1 MALAWTLFA
10 LVLVHLANA
19 LKTSAKGR
27 RRNRRAVLGSSSSST
42 VREARAGT
50 VLGFYHPSSADG
62 GGGERVLFAAIA
74 AAQRCA
80 REGRE
85 SDGNGNGNGNGNGR
99 GRRDEDGDDDLA
111 SSRRDVVCCVYS
123 SAVSTGEASDGGDA
137 VVDGA
142 GLIARAEEK
151 FGIALEGPIKVVR
164 LTR

>member
-1 MALAWTLFA
+1 MTLDDGDELASGNHRAVALAWTLFA

-85 SDGNGNGNGNGNGR
+85 SDGNGNCLLYTSPSP
-99 GRRDEDGDDDLA
+99 RD
-111 SSRRDVVCCVYS
+111 
-123 SAVSTGEASDGGDA
+123 
-137 VVDGA
+137 
-142 GLIARAEEK
+142 
-151 FGIALEGPIKVVR
+151 
-164 LTR
+164 

>member
-1 MALAWTLFA
+1 MHCILLFTRRVASFDADATARLDIMTLDDGRELASGNHRAVALAWTLFA
-10 LVLVHLANA
+10 LLLVHLANA

-74 AAQRCA
+74 AAQRRA

-85 SDGNGNGNGNGNGR
+85 SDEIGR
-99 GRRDEDGDDDLA
+99 A
-111 SSRRDVVCCVYS
+111 HV
-123 SAVSTGEASDGGDA
+123 
-137 VVDGA
+137 
-142 GLIARAEEK
+142 
-151 FGIALEGPIKVVR
+151 
-164 LTR
+164 